1 MSIGNEAF
9 SDCYNLTNVTIGNS
23 VTNIGTAAFN
33 DCTSLAAIAVD
44 PLNLSYSSL
53 GGVLF
58 NKSQTALIQ
67 YPTAR
72 AGPYTIPATVT
83 NIADNAFRGC
93 HSLTSVTIGYLLT
106 TIGTDAFYSCTGL
119 TNVTIPRSVTSIG
132 SGAFAFCANLLG
144 ITVNPLNFFYTS
156 VDGVVFDKTQTLLI
170 ICPAGKVGAYV
181 LPNNV
186 TTVGD
191 SAFQGCSGLT
201 SVTIGKLV
209 TSIGG
214 SAFYGCQ
221 NLISLYFKGNAPNF
235 GGDLSQQ
242 NTGATAYYL
251 PGAQGW
257 GSTFG
262 GLPTA
267 LWTPRVQTSDA
278 SFGAKTNQFGF
289 NIIWSSGMPV
299 VVEAATNLANPIW
312 IPLQTNTLISGSAYF
327 TDPQWT
333 NHPSRFYRVHSR

>member
-1 MSIGNEAF
+1 
-9 SDCYNLTNVTIGNS
+9 
-23 VTNIGTAAFN
+23 
-33 DCTSLAAIAVD
+33 
-44 PLNLSYSSL
+44 
-53 GGVLF
+53 
-58 NKSQTALIQ
+58 
-67 YPTAR
+67 
-72 AGPYTIPATVT
+72 
-83 NIADNAFRGC
+83 
-93 HSLTSVTIGYLLT
+93 
-106 TIGTDAFYSCTGL
+106 
-119 TNVTIPRSVTSIG
+119 
-132 SGAFAFCANLLG
+132 
-144 ITVNPLNFFYTS
+144 

-170 ICPAGKVGAYV
+170 ICPAGKAGAYV

-201 SVTIGKLV
+201 SLTIGKFV

-221 NLISLYFKGNAPNF
+221 NLRSLYFQGNAPNF

-242 NTGATAYYL
+242 NAGARAYYL

-267 LWTPRVQTSDA
+267 LWTPRVQIIDA

-289 NIIWSSGMPV
+289 NIIWSGGMPV

-312 IPLQTNTLISGSAYF
+312 IPLQTNTLTSGSSYF

-333 NHPSRFYRVHSR
+333 NYPSRFYRVRSK